1 MGSADETHAREE
13 NDREQRIFMR
23 MLNML
28 PGWMKTATLR
38 AAMLIAIGLVAVAG
52 GLTSQKAFTTTEAA
66 FEPQAEQEGFQPQE
80 GDGPVPV
87 GINDFTISTPVQ
99 GFGDRQNSNI
109 WSMKWWDSK
118 GKLFVGTN
126 RAWLCW
132 SHGAIVKSF
141 PVLGFIYP
149 PKDPDVECAKDIN
162 DLELQAEIWS
172 WTPDAIDPAAAGTWE
187 MVYRSPA
194 DVPIPDTDP
203 VKFTARD
210 IGYRAMEVFT
220 EPDGTEALYVGGTNA
235 KGIYGDVPPPRI
247 LRSTDG
253 VNFEP
258 IPQEPGTFMGEL
270 PKSGFRSMVSYNGKL
285 YAIHSITQG
294 NGAVI
299 ASADPASG
307 NDAWSTVTPGTVDN
321 PVMKAYQLK
330 AFNDFLYIGTID
342 TQNGYSI
349 FKTDGEGD
357 PLTFTTI
364 IEKGGYLPSP
374 SIFPLSAAVF
384 KGSLYMGTDNP
395 AEIVRINPDDSWDL
409 IVGTPRQ
416 LPDGS
421 WKYPLSGM
429 NEGFNNSLNEHIWR
443 MDGDDSA
450 LYVGTYDYSTWN
462 RTCPEKEILLR
473 ENMGFD
479 LYKSTDGVHFSAIT
493 MNGFGDKFEFGVR
506 ALKTTPYGLF
516 VGSANFYYGTNVHR
530 GYPTTRGSFWL
541 DPPGRLWSWPIS
553 SPTTGVLLGWEAST
567 GATTYRV
574 FRSEYI
580 EIPLHLFD
588 GYIGKN
594 GCFKD
599 YEPPIEEL
607 PEGLAGYLSQMPK
620 PLIGIG
626 LKPLPFKKGEVPGE
640 SVELGVTDDTFFFDA
655 TAEKGVKYAYHV
667 IAEDETG
674 VLFPSE
680 TTNISTVP

>member
-1 MGSADETHAREE
+1 
-13 NDREQRIFMR
+13 
-23 MLNML
+23 
-28 PGWMKTATLR
+28 
-38 AAMLIAIGLVAVAG
+38 
-52 GLTSQKAFTTTEAA
+52 
-66 FEPQAEQEGFQPQE
+66 
-80 GDGPVPV
+80 
-87 GINDFTISTPVQ
+87 
-99 GFGDRQNSNI
+99 
-109 WSMKWWDSK
+109 
-118 GKLFVGTN
+118 
-126 RAWLCW
+126 
-132 SHGAIVKSF
+132 
-141 PVLGFIYP
+141 
-149 PKDPDVECAKDIN
+149 
-162 DLELQAEIWS
+162 
-172 WTPDAIDPAAAGTWE
+172 

-220 EPDGTEALYVGGTNA
+220 EPDGTEALYVGGTNS
-235 KGIYGDVPPPRI
+235 KGVYGDVPPPRI

-258 IPQEPGTFMGEL
+258 IPQDPQTFMGSL
-270 PKSGFRSMVSYNGKL
+270 PKSGFRSMVAHNGKL

-307 NDAWSTVTPGTVDN
+307 NNAWSTVTPGTVDN

-330 AFNDFLYIGTID
+330 SFNDFLYIGTID
-342 TQNGYSI
+342 TRNGYSI

-357 PLTFTTI
+357 SLTFTTI
-364 IEKGGYLPSP
+364 IEDGAYLPEP
-374 SIFPLSAAVF
+374 SIFPLSATVF
-384 KGSLYMGTDNP
+384 NGSLYMGTDNP

-443 MDGDDSA
+443 MDADDSA
-450 LYVGTYDYSTWN
+450 MYVGTYDYSTWN
-462 RTCPEKEILLR
+462 RTCPGKEVLLR

-506 ALKTTPYGLF
+506 ALKTTPYGVF

-530 GYPTTRGSFWL
+530 GYPSSRGSFWL

-553 SPTTGVLLGWEAST
+553 NPTEGVLLGWEASP

-574 FRSEYI
+574 FRSTCV

-588 GYIGKN
+588 GYIGKD
-594 GCFKD
+594 GCFQD
-599 YEPPIEEL
+599 YEPTLEL
-607 PEGLAGYLSQMPK
+607 PEGLAGFLNQMPR

-626 LKPLPFKKGEVPGE
+626 LKPLPFKKGEVPGVP
-640 SVELGVTDDTFFFDA
+640 VEIGTASDTFFFDN
-655 TAEKGVKYAYHV
+655 TAEQRVKYAYHV

-674 VLFPSE
+674 EMFPSE
-680 TTNISTVP
+680 TSNLSTVPLLVPTITFDSLSDVLANLHEQGKFNDPNVGRFIKLIVKFAEWQTRGGRLGFAELIINAVHNKVAGSDQQFLEPFAARELELQLSRFAKRIELARKGALTTQELMR